1 MASVRRVL
9 ILVRHAMPD
18 HGPDVS
24 ARDWPL
30 SRDGLIAAESLCA
43 RLPTAAWLAASSEA
57 KAIETLANAG
67 HVATDARFDEIWRLE
82 EYDKD
87 FRTHRRAYIDG
98 VDHADWESREAVV
111 SRFDKGVAEHLHRAA
126 GRPVV
131 IATHGMAMTLWLTA
145 TVRLNDPG
153 AFWADLRFPDAHLVD
168 QVAGTVV
175 RGGLTK

>member
-1 MASVRRVL
+1 ML

-30 SRDGLIAAESLCA
+30 SRDGRIAAGSLCA
-43 RLPTAAWLAASSEA
+43 RLPTDAWLASSSES

-67 HVATDARFDEIWRLE
+67 HVATDARFDEIGRQD
-82 EYDKD
+82 EYGND
-87 FRTHRRAYIDG
+87 FRTHRRAYVG
-98 VDHADWESREAVV
+98 GLDHPDWEAREAVV
-111 SRFDKGVAEHLHRAA
+111 SRFDKGVAEQLRRAA

-145 TVRLNDPG
+145 TVRLDDPC

-168 QVAGTVV
+168 RIAGTVV
-175 RGGLTK
+175 RGGITK